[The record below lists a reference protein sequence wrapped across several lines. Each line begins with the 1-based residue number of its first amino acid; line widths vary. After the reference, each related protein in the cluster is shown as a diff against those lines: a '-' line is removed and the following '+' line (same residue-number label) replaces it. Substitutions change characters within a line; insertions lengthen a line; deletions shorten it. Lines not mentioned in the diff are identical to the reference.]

1 LLITRILQSCV
12 KSELTFLMPSFP
24 EPITIT
30 RFPFRWRST
39 INTQAHRGW
48 YL

>member
-1 LLITRILQSCV
+1 
-12 KSELTFLMPSFP
+12 MMA
-24 EPITIT
+24 

-39 INTQAHRGW
+39 INTQAHHGW